1 MTQQRSKDPPY
12 QIYRLITLR
21 CALFSITTHS
31 RLKPLS
37 SWFLSNIYPTHKGFS
52 HIIVIEMVQKMGV
65 TRRLLS
71 RSSIIPSR
79 PRGRGG
85 KGERASYWAPRV
97 SSLFVGFHSSSTQ
110 GFDALTRSWIGRN
123 AQNLNLEKKAY
134 INRFFRTMYVSAR
147 EINSS
152 PSRNENNSGTRYGR
166 IFLRKGVVT
175 IRILSFTSDGSQ
187 WVEMGGI

>member
-1 MTQQRSKDPPY
+1 MCEVWRNKEMTQQRSKDPPY

-123 AQNLNLEKKAY
+123 AQNLNLEKKGLY
-134 INRFFRTMYVSAR
+134 KPFLPNDVRQC
-147 EINSS
+147 
-152 PSRNENNSGTRYGR
+152 SRDK
-166 IFLRKGVVT
+166 FVT
-175 IRILSFTSDGSQ
+175 ITK
-187 WVEMGGI
+187 WK